1 MNECSPARVREED
14 KARVLH
20 IVARFP
26 PFTHLPEIGAST
38 PEKFLRLIVKGVL
51 RCGPGLHGLN
61 PDLTNAQE
69 VRIIHSTPTGAAF
82 LLRLA

>member
-1 MNECSPARVREED
+1 M
-14 KARVLH
+14 LH
-20 IVARFP
+20 ICGRFP

-61 PDLTNAQE
+61 PDLTNAKE
-69 VRIIHSTPTGAAF
+69 VRIIH
-82 LLRLA
+82 